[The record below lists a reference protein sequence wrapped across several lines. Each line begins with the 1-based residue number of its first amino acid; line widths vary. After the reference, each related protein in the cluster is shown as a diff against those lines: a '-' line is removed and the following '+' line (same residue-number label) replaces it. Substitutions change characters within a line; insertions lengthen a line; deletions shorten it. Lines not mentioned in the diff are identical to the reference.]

1 MELFVILFLY
11 KLYDNIN
18 IFMHIEEKYGQ
29 LEIKLTKI
37 IKKQHTKITK
47 IKCDVNYLLYCKRH
61 GLIPH
66 FARPKSAVK
75 INKYLRDKIG
85 RQILD
90 ADIRNKHRI
99 KKRSLQQVKHNTDN
113 LTNKIG
119 FITKLVLYQKIKVI
133 MKKEETTWSNTH
145 KKKLDRLQSEK
156 LQFDK
161 IKLIII
167 ENVIY
172 NFSSYK
178 LSSSE
183 EYPLSFSLDQHIP
196 GKFNKNKTQTEF
208 ENFYHHVLQHTKDL
222 DQESQDEL
230 KSKIRGTCENYSKI
244 KIPYQQQKVINNL
257 SNNKSIILIKQD
269 KGRGI
274 VILGRNHYTE
284 KCLSIVESK
293 LFRKL
298 EKDSTKTLESKVRR
312 TLRKIKN
319 VLSEDDYKKL
329 YHTGSRSGLFYGT
342 AKVHK
347 LQSNQGLNEL
357 TVRPMLSNI
366 GTATCETAKYLNNLL
381 SPLRKSQHTV
391 LNSKE
396 FVEKIKV
403 EIIPIGY
410 KMISFDVKFDV
421 DFAQNNFILDLME

>member
-47 IKCDVNYLLYCKRH
+47 IKCDVNYLLYCKRN

-90 ADIRNKHRI
+90 ADIRNKHRK

-133 MKKEETTWSNTH
+133 IKKEETTWSNTH

-329 YHTGSRSGLFYGT
+329 YHTGSRPGLFYGT